1 MKPKK
6 PGYNAEK
13 VQNELID
20 RVCTFFG
27 RIYDDH
33 EAERHAALRGHKPGD
48 EKWIEIMGDNPTI
61 NETAVEFGITPLK
74 VRKILI
80 TGFFYDTDQY
90 RKIKTLIEQ
99 GQNVER
105 IAVELGMSVI
115 TVKSYLP
122 YDRVIYNMPERSV
135 NADRLQRF
143 KKRHGG
149 YKAKKQ

>member
-13 VQNELID
+13 VQKELID
-20 RVCTFFG
+20 KVCAFFG
-27 RIYDDH
+27 RVYDDY
-33 EAERHAALRGHKPGD
+33 EAERHVALRGHKPGD

-80 TGFFYDTDQY
+80 TGSFYDTDQY
-90 RKIKTLIEQ
+90 RKIKIKIEQ
-99 GQNVER
+99 GLNAER